1 MIIKCPECGHQVSD
15 KAPVCPSCGVEIA
28 GHLIKCS
35 NCGELYF
42 KSEETCPNC
51 HSTEQFQ
58 NVGSQNTE
66 SEDVEESEVQYQ
78 PSPIEEFVRREDEQD
93 DYEPETLNSYV
104 QQADMEEIPESE
116 AVPAEQQNTNHV
128 QLLVSFVIA
137 LAICGVLFYFYK
149 QKDGDTTE
157 PEAFEYTMKNASP
170 GILEQFLE
178 DYPDA
183 PAAHT

>member
-51 HSTEQFQ
+51 HSTEQFH
-58 NVGSQNTE
+58 NVGSQNSG

-78 PSPIEEFVRREDEQD
+78 PSPIEEFVSREDEQD
-93 DYEPETLNSYV
+93 DYEPETINS
-104 QQADMEEIPESE
+104 
-116 AVPAEQQNTNHV
+116 
-128 QLLVSFVIA
+128 
-137 LAICGVLFYFYK
+137 
-149 QKDGDTTE
+149 
-157 PEAFEYTMKNASP
+157 
-170 GILEQFLE
+170 
-178 DYPDA
+178 
-183 PAAHT
+183 